1 MSQTATEWKMNTSQ
15 LEAGMLVR
23 RPGLNEELEVASVK
37 DGKAKIK
44 LPGGKTTTVAA
55 TMAIE
60 FRWPGQTAKGSAKP
74 EKGARKPSASDPE
87 SEPEETIANDDTAE
101 DGEWLSDWS
110 LLAAGQTI
118 KVLGETAEFNV
129 IRVTDSSARIKN
141 NSNAQIQGL
150 SIGHKFQI
158 VKESATAT
166 ASEAK
171 GKAGAKSGGRSHK
184 TVPAPAPEP
193 EGETEDD
200 GAQTDLDF
208 DADEEGEIP
217 ADIKAE
223 IDHELNGDS
232 DSGEEDEEAEELE
245 EDDEDDDT
253 NTDDANHDED
263 QDEEERSMPQSTKP
277 RGSAKSTKSPEP
289 APGSEWITVQQLS
302 DALGCNPPRIN
313 TLRAKNK
320 LPKGS
325 WKQDPNDSRR
335 LLYLSSLV
343 EKLKDLAHG
352 KRGGG
357 KKSGTAKVKVGAGAL
372 RQSDEV
378 VPRRDGRKAGRPRKQ
393 VDPVDGPA
401 PLATVF
407 PKPLSPANA
416 GLSLDAQLAAAI
428 ELANGQ
434 ILGLQNVVAN
444 LEAQREQLRMW
455 S

>member
-1 MSQTATEWKMNTSQ
+1 MSTVSTSPATEWAMNTSQ

-60 FRWPGQTAKGSAKP
+60 FRWPEENAKATVKP
-74 EKGARKPSASDPE
+74 EKSAKKSPPV
-87 SEPEETIANDDTAE
+87 SSPAPEPEISDTE
-101 DGEWLSDWS
+101 EGFWLSDWS

-129 IRVTDSSARIKN
+129 LRVTDSSARIKN
-141 NSNAQIQGL
+141 NTSAQISGL

-158 VKESATAT
+158 VKEPATAP

-171 GKAGAKSGGRSHK
+171 GKAGVRSRDRSRK
-184 TVPAPAPEP
+184 AVPAPAPET
-193 EGETEDD
+193 ETEDD
-200 GAQTDLDF
+200 GTQADLDF
-208 DADEEGEIP
+208 DPDTDTDEADEIP

-223 IDHELNGDS
+223 IDHELNGGS
-232 DSGEEDEEAEELE
+232 EEEDEEAEKLE
-245 EDDEDDDT
+245 EDDEDETETDDT
-253 NTDDANHDED
+253 DHDED
-263 QDEEERSMPQSTKP
+263 EEEDRSMPPTTKP
-277 RGSAKSTKSPEP
+277 RGSAKSTKSPDP
-289 APGSEWITVQQLS
+289 APDSEWITVQQLS
-302 DALGCNPPRIN
+302 DALGCKPPRIN
-313 TLRAKNK
+313 TLRMKSK

-335 LLYLSSLV
+335 LLYHSSLV

-357 KKSGTAKVKVGAGAL
+357 KKSAARANQTEFT
-372 RQSDEV
+372 R
-378 VPRRDGRKAGRPRKQ
+378 PRRDGKKAGRPRKQ
-393 VDPVDGPA
+393 ADPVDGPA
-401 PLATVF
+401 TLATVF
-407 PKPLSPANA
+407 PKPLSPSPANA
-416 GLSLDAQLAAAI
+416 GLTLDAQLAAAI
-428 ELANGQ
+428 EHASAQ
-434 ILGLQNVVAN
+434 ILGLQNLVAN
-444 LEAQREQLRMW
+444 LETQREQLRMW